1 MKHKKGRP
9 AVMKKKTFIVDIYDT
24 NNQTWQGTVE
34 WIQEQKKQSFRSV
47 LELLQLMETAV
58 NEDTQ
63 DGS

>member
-1 MKHKKGRP
+1 
-9 AVMKKKTFIVDIYDT
+9 MKKKTFIVDIYDT